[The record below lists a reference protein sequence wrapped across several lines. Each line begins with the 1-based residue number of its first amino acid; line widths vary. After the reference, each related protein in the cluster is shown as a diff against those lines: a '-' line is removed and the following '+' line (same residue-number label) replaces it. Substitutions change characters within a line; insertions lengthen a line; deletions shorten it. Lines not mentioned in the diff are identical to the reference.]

1 MSSPSESVFPKP
13 KKTVREISVHNQK
26 LSDPY
31 FWLRERENPE
41 VLAHLNAENQ
51 FTDRFM
57 ESTAALREK
66 LYGEILGRIKETDLS
81 VPVRYADYYYYSRT
95 EQGKQYSIQC
105 RKKGSLDAPE
115 EILLDGNALAEG
127 HAYFHF
133 GAMKISPN
141 QKLLAYSTDTD
152 GSETYTLHVKD
163 LETGQLFKDTI
174 PKTASSLEWAA
185 DNKTFFYNTL
195 DEAKRPYKL
204 FRHTL
209 GTAPSEDALVFHEK
223 DEAYFL
229 GIYKT
234 KDRKFLVLHLGSKTT
249 SECRFLDASRP
260 ESSFETI
267 HPREKDMEYSIEHHE
282 GRFFIVHN
290 SGAVNFKLSH
300 APVSDFAKSGWKDF
314 LPYRPEVKLEAI
326 DVFKDYLVIYLRDR
340 GLEKI
345 QIMHLPG
352 GESHFIEFP
361 EPAYSAWGSSNRDY
375 HSKILR
381 FEYSSLVTPHAVYD
395 YNMADR
401 TRELKKQQ
409 EIPSGYDS
417 SKYVSERILAK
428 SHDGTEV
435 PVSLVYR
442 KGAKRDGSAPVFLYG
457 YGSYGI
463 SMDPTFS
470 VSRLSL
476 LDRGFIFA
484 IAHIRGGGD
493 LGRPWYEDGK
503 FLKKKNTFADFIAA
517 AEHLIKE
524 KYTSAGK
531 IAICGG
537 SAGGLLMGAV
547 TNARPDLFKAVLAM
561 VPFVDVLNTMLDPSL
576 PLTVTEYEEWGNPA
590 DKEYFDYIASYS
602 PYDNVSPK
610 HYPSMLITGGLNDPR
625 VSYWEPAKWTAK
637 LRENNLAKTPILLK
651 MEMGSGH
658 GGPSGRYDSIKEIAF
673 EYAFILKIFGI
684 ND

>member
-1 MSSPSESVFPKP
+1 MTSPAENLFPSP
-13 KKTVREISVHNQK
+13 KKIVRESSFHGVKIQ
-26 LSDPY
+26 DPY
-31 FWLRERENPE
+31 FWMNERENPE
-41 VLAHLNAENQ
+41 VLAHLKAEND
-51 FTDRFM
+51 FTDLFM
-57 ESTAALREK
+57 KNTGPLQEK
-66 LYGEILGRIKETDLS
+66 LYQEILGRIKETDLS

-95 EQGKQYSIQC
+95 EQGKQYGIQC
-105 RKKGSLDAPE
+105 RKKGTLEAPE
-115 EILLDGNALAEG
+115 EILLDGNVLAEG
-127 HAYFHF
+127 HAYFRL
-133 GAMKISPN
+133 GVMKISPD
-141 QKLLAYSTDTD
+141 QQLLAYSIDTD
-152 GSETYTLHVKD
+152 GSETYTLHIKD
-163 LETGQLFKDTI
+163 LKTGALLTDTI
-174 PKTASSLEWAA
+174 PNTASSFEWAA
-185 DNKTFFYNTL
+185 DNKFFFYTTL

-204 FRHTL
+204 FRHKV
-209 GTAPSEDALVFHEK
+209 GTSPSEDALIFHEA

-229 GIYKT
+229 GLYKT
-234 KDRKFLVLHLGSKTT
+234 KDRKFLVLHLASKTT
-249 SECRFLDASRP
+249 AECRFLEASSP
-260 ESSFETI
+260 EGVFKTVHS
-267 HPREKDMEYSIEHHE
+267 REKDMEYSVEHHE

-290 SGAVNFKLSH
+290 SGAVNFKLSQ
-300 APVSDFAKSGWKDF
+300 APVSDFSKNNWKDF
-314 LPYRPEVKLEAI
+314 LPYRPEVKLEGI

-345 QIMHLPG
+345 QIMHLPDAQ
-352 GESHFIEFP
+352 SHFIEFP
-361 EPAYSAWGSSNRDY
+361 EPAYSAWGSANRDY
-375 HSKILR
+375 NSRILR

-395 YNMADR
+395 YDMNTRA
-401 TRELKKQQ
+401 RELKKQQ
-409 EIPSGYDS
+409 EIPSGYDA
-417 SKYVSERILAK
+417 SKYVSERIPAK

-435 PVSLVYR
+435 PISLVYR
-442 KGAKRDGSAPVFLYG
+442 KGAKRDGSNPLFLYG

-524 KYTSAGK
+524 KYTSAGQ

-576 PLTVTEYEEWGNPA
+576 PLTVTEYDEWGNPGE
-590 DKEYFDYIASYS
+590 KEYFDYIASYS
-602 PYDNVSPK
+602 PYDNVSPRQ
-610 HYPSMLITGGLNDPR
+610 YPSMLITGGLNDPR

-684 ND
+684 EN